1 MINTLSILLYKSNGY
16 FSTVHTASQAEL
28 EKELLCRS
36 NDLRR
41 KSCYVPKV
49 VFKNECTLSI
59 ECSPA
64 KCIYGHN
71 LFEVSSTDLECF
83 LGQLCLILEKLGIYT
98 TVDKL
103 RNGHCWRVD
112 YAKLIHLPF
121 PTDTVVDI
129 FLHTTPHGKQ
139 KKYVTN
145 YCKGGRA
152 ISNCLK
158 RRKSTF
164 YDKKAEF
171 LSDRNNE
178 KHTLKEVLHHIPG
191 SLWRYEFSAKTA
203 KEIKRE
209 LINAGSEIAE
219 MAYDNMPTD
228 ATLDNAERL
237 IFNIAQQKTSSDLV
251 SVKDLVLTSYEQ
263 ISYRYEHRDELM
275 TSGLQ
280 KSDLIILA
288 ARPSMGKTALA
299 LNIAQNVALK
309 ARKTVAIFSLEMSK
323 EQLVQRML
331 CSEAEVDTH
340 KLKTGNMQASDWEKL
355 TTAMN
360 HFADAP
366 LFIDDKPGATVMEV
380 RAKCRRLAL
389 EQKEIGLVVID
400 YLQLMEASGNKE
412 DRTQQIS
419 GISRGLK
426 SLARE
431 LNVPVIALSQLSR
444 AVESRPDKRPMM
456 SDLRESG
463 AIEQDADIIM
473 FIYRD
478 EYYNKEDTENRG
490 KAEVIVAKHRNGA
503 VGSVD
508 LLFQGS
514 ITKFKNVTKTNVF

>member
-1 MINTLSILLYKSNGY
+1 MQNSLVKTQEGKLSKLPPQNIEAEEAILGAILTNPVCFNKVADMLNSKSFYKPANKVIY
-16 FSTVHTASQAEL
+16 EAIVDLFTKNQAIDIVTVSERL
-28 EKELLCRS
+28 
-36 NDLRR
+36 
-41 KSCYVPKV
+41 
-49 VFKNECTLSI
+49 NE
-59 ECSPA
+59 
-64 KCIYGHN
+64 
-71 LFEVSSTDLECF
+71 
-83 LGQLCLILEKLGIYT
+83 Q
-98 TVDKL
+98 DKL
-103 RNGHCWRVD
+103 ELV
-112 YAKLIHLPF
+112 
-121 PTDTVVDI
+121 
-129 FLHTTPHGKQ
+129 
-139 KKYVTN
+139 
-145 YCKGGRA
+145 GGRA
-152 ISNCLK
+152 YINDLALNVITTANIEYYAK
-158 RRKSTF
+158 IVQE
-164 YDKKAEF
+164 KA
-171 LSDRNNE
+171 
-178 KHTLKEVLHHIPG
+178 
-191 SLWRYEFSAKTA
+191 
-203 KEIKRE
+203 IKRE
-209 LINAGSEIAE
+209 LINAGSEIVE
-219 MAYDNMPTD
+219 MAYDNTTTE
-228 ATLDNAERL
+228 ATLDNAEKL
-237 IFNIAQQKTSSDLV
+237 IFNIAQQKTSTDLV

-263 ISYRYEHRDELM
+263 ISYRYEHRDELTGVPTGFYDFDNM

-280 KSDLIILA
+280 KSDLVILA

-309 ARKTVAIFSLEMSK
+309 AKKTVAIFSLEMSK

-331 CSEAEVDTH
+331 CSEAEVDTQ

-366 LFIDDKPGATVMEV
+366 LYIDDRPGATVMEV
-380 RAKCRRLAL
+380 RAKCRRLAMEEKDL
-389 EQKEIGLVVID
+389 GLVVID
-400 YLQLMEASGNKE
+400 YLQLMEASGKE

-426 SLARE
+426 GLARE

-514 ITKFKNVTKTNVF
+514 ITKFKNITKTNVF